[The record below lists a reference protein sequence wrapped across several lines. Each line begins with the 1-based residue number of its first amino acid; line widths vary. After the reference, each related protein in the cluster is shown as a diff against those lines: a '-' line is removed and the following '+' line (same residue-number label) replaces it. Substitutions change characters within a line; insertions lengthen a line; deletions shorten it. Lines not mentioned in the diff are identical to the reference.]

1 MLMERGATLSTLSG
15 RTHEV
20 ITAVSLVSAGRE
32 TQAVST
38 SQVQV
43 AALSDADIAA
53 CIASGEWDGKAGAYA
68 IQGRFQAHIEHLSGS
83 YSGIMGLPVFET
95 AALLRTSR
103 KAVYSMVERG
113 QLPGV
118 TRIGR
123 RVLFRRPALLD
134 WLRQKSTPSL

>member
-1 MLMERGATLSTLSG
+1 M
-15 RTHEV
+15 
-20 ITAVSLVSAGRE
+20 
-32 TQAVST
+32 T
-38 SQVQV
+38 SQTTTEPD
-43 AALSDADIAA
+43 SRPDD
-53 CIASGEWDGKAGAYA
+53 
-68 IQGRFQAHIEHLSGS
+68 
-83 YSGIMGLPVFET
+83 LPLLATVDET

-103 KAVYSMVERG
+103 KAVYSMVERR